1 MEPME
6 IVIITTVNRSRLAE
20 FPSAI
25 GAVLDFLAGLGL
37 IGDEAGWAAY
47 PTSLVDPNQ
56 MTLPGL

>member
-6 IVIITTVNRSRLAE
+6 IVIITNVNTRRLAE
-20 FPSAI
+20 FPAAL
-25 GAVLDFLAGLGL
+25 GAVLDFLASLGL

-47 PTSLVDPNQ
+47 PTALVDPNQ